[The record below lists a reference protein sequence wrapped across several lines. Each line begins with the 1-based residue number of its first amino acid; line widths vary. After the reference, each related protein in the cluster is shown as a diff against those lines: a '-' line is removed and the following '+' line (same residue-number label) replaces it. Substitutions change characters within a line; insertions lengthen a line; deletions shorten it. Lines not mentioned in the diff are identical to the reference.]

1 MKKLFALAIAL
12 IVVLS
17 LSVLPAMADGLVVGT
32 YDPASA
38 GEYELGF
45 GWWGNQVR
53 DEVTK
58 AAADFFTENYPNV
71 KFNLNTQVWNNY
83 WSLMSTYAANND
95 LPDIMQQDYAFIE
108 QWVAAGDLLD
118 LTPYIESGALD
129 LSKVPQN
136 IIDTGKV
143 GEGIYAVCAGVN
155 APALLYNKTL
165 TDELGI
171 EVPQN
176 ITWDQFAEISRKIFA
191 EKGIG
196 AVYGEGNSEN
206 QPTYYARGLGYQAM
220 WGDEGLN
227 PTAEE
232 MTGYYQRIMDGVA
245 EGWMFDTDKMA
256 GVNLTDLAQ
265 NPLVYGTSNDVR
277 SWTAFAF
284 SNQIAAYQKAA
295 TADGIEL
302 GITNWASDDPVKSNY
317 MKPSQFFS
325 ITTDT
330 KNPDLAVAF
339 LNYLINDPQA
349 NTILRAERGVP
360 ANSEVAAAIAEEV
373 TKVDPT
379 YGLVVDYLAFVEKN
393 SSPIF
398 PPLPGYSGTVN
409 QDVLLPL
416 TEEAHLAKPTMT
428 AEQCAKQLI
437 EDTANIAADY

>member
-1 MKKLFALAIAL
+1 MKKLVSLVIAL
-12 IVVLS
+12 IVILS
-17 LSVLPAMADGLVVGT
+17 LSILPAMADGLTVGT

-58 AAADFFTENYPNV
+58 ACADFFTENYPNI

-95 LPDIMQQDYAFIE
+95 LPDLMQQDYALLE
-108 QWVAAGDLLD
+108 QWAEAGDLLD
-118 LTPYIESGALD
+118 LTPYVESGALD

-143 GEGIYAVCAGVN
+143 GDGIYAVCAGVN

-176 ITWDQFAEISRKIFA
+176 ITWEQFAEISRKIFA

-196 AVYGEGNSEN
+196 VVYGEGNSEN
-206 QPTYYARGLGYQAM
+206 QPTYFARGLGYQAF
-220 WGDEGLN
+220 WGPEGII

-232 MTGYYQRIMDGVA
+232 MAPYYQRIMDSVA

-256 GVNLTDLAQ
+256 GVNTTDLAQ
-265 NPLVYGTSNDVR
+265 SPLVYGTTNDVR
-277 SWTAFAF
+277 TWAAFAF
-284 SNQIAAYQKAA
+284 SNQIAAFQKAA

-302 GITNWASDDPVKSNY
+302 GITNWASDNPVASNY

-325 ITTDT
+325 VTTDT

-339 LNYLINDPQA
+339 LNYLINDVQC

-360 ANSEVAAAIAEEV
+360 ANSDVAAAISEEV
-373 TKVDPT
+373 TKIDPT

-398 PPLPGYSGTVN
+398 PPLPSYSGQVN
-409 QDVLLPL
+409 ADVIQRL
-416 TEEAHLAKPTMT
+416 TEDAHLLNPPIT
-428 AEQCAKQLI
+428 
-437 EDTANIAADY
+437 AADAAKDLIDSAAEIASEY

>member
-1 MKKLFALAIAL
+1 MKKLLALVIAL
-12 IVVLS
+12 VVVLS
-17 LSVLPAMADGLVVGT
+17 LSVLPAMADGLNVGT

-38 GEYELGF
+38 GEYEMGF

-58 AAADFFTENYPNV
+58 AAADFFTENYPNI
-71 KFNLNTQVWNNY
+71 KFNLNSQVWNNY

-108 QWVAAGDLLD
+108 QWAQAGDLLD

-171 EVPQN
+171 EVPKN
-176 ITWDQFAEISRKIFA
+176 ITWDQFAEISRKVFA
-191 EKGIG
+191 EKGVG

-206 QPTYYARGLGYQAM
+206 QPTYYARGLGYTAF
-220 WGDEGLN
+220 WGDEGIN
-227 PTAEE
+227 ASVEQ
-232 MTGYYQRIMDGVA
+232 MTGYYQRIMDAVA

-265 NPLVYGTSNDVR
+265 SPLVYGTTNDVR
-277 SWTAFAF
+277 TWAAFAF
-284 SNQIAAYQKAA
+284 SNQIAAFQTAA
-295 TADGIEL
+295 NADGIEL
-302 GITNWASDDPVKSNY
+302 GITNWASDDPVASNY

-339 LNYLINDPQA
+339 LNYLINDVQA

-360 ANSEVAAAIAEEV
+360 ANGDVAAAIADEV
-373 TKVDPT
+373 TKVDAT
-379 YGLVVDYLAFVEKN
+379 YGLVVDYLAFVAEN

-398 PPLPGYSGTVN
+398 PPLPAYSGQVN
-409 QDVLLPL
+409 ADVIQRL
-416 TEEAHLAKPTMT
+416 TEEAHLLNPTVT
-428 AEQCAKQLI
+428 AEECAKDLI
-437 EDTANIAADY
+437 ESTAEIASEY